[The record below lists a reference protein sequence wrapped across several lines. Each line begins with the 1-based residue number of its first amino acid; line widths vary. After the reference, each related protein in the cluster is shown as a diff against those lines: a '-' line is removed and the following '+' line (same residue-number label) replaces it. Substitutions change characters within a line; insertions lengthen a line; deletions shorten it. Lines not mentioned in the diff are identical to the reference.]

1 VTSPQTESA
10 SRLVVLGAGPGG
22 YAAAFLGA
30 ELGLDVTLVD
40 DSENPGGVC
49 LYRGCIPSKTLLHVA
64 QTIHEAR
71 AASAWGVRFAP
82 PEIDLAALRTHKEKV
97 VSRLTSGLGQI
108 AKQRKVKF
116 IRGRGRFTGPQSLH
130 VRSDSELVEFDFD
143 YAIVATGSRPAIPGP
158 LRLDSP
164 LVMDSTDA
172 LELADVPERLL
183 VIGGGYIGLEMSTVY
198 AALGSHVTVVEMLD
212 GLLPGADRDLV
223 RPLARKMEKELSEIL
238 LNTRVAAMREVLP
251 ETEGKAG
258 GKPAIEV
265 DLQSSDDE
273 TETRTFDKVL
283 VAVGRLPN
291 SADLGL
297 DTTAAKIDERGFLS
311 VDRQLRTDEPSI
323 FAIGDVAGEPM
334 LAHKATREGRVAVE
348 ALLGEPTEFDPL
360 AIPAVVFTDPEVAW
374 CGLTEAEAKRQHID
388 VNVVRFP
395 WGASGRAVTVGHTEG
410 ITKLI
415 VEESTQRILGVGI
428 TGTGAGELIAE
439 GTLAVE
445 MGARVSDLE
454 LTIHAHPTLS
464 ETVMEAAESLFGQ
477 ATHYISKRV
486 LPRG

>member
-1 VTSPQTESA
+1 MPPDTQPSA
-10 SRLVVLGAGPGG
+10 SSDASSRLVVLGAGPGG

-40 DSENPGGVC
+40 DAEHPGGVC

-82 PEIDLAALRTHKEKV
+82 PEIDIPALRAHKDKI

-108 AKQRKVKF
+108 AKQRHINF
-116 IRGRGRFTGPQSLH
+116 IRGRGRFTGPNSLH

-143 YAIVATGSRPAIPGP
+143 HAIIATGSRPAIPGP

-164 LVMDSTDA
+164 LVMDSTGA
-172 LELADVPERLL
+172 LDLADVPERLL

-238 LNTRVAAMREVLP
+238 LNTRVAAMREV
-251 ETEGKAG
+251 EVDGIRS
-258 GKPAIEV
+258 IEV
-265 DLQSSDDE
+265 DLQASDDE
-273 TETRTFDKVL
+273 TETRGFDKVL
-283 VAVGRLPN
+283 IAVGRLPN

-297 DTTAAKIDERGFLS
+297 EHTAAKIDERGFVC

-374 CGLTEAEAKRQHID
+374 AGLTEAEAKRQHID
-388 VNVVRFP
+388 VNIVRFP

-410 ITKLI
+410 VTKLI

-428 TGTGAGELIAE
+428 TGSGAGELIAE
-439 GTLAVE
+439 GTLAIE
-445 MGARVSDLE
+445 MGARASDIE

-477 ATHYISKRV
+477 ATHYISKPVRS
-486 LPRG
+486 RS